1 MILSYDA
8 NRGRMQF
15 SERTSCIS
23 SNYSG
28 VRTLLAIDAKRILI
42 MASHMPPI
50 PPANRSK
57 KGTPSEAK
65 QVDNEKLVQHEH
77 HGNTAEKGDTA
88 NIKQNTT
95 NAGYFKG
102 RRMK

>member
-1 MILSYDA
+1 MTFPPSKKGLH
-8 NRGRMQF
+8 F
-15 SERTSCIS
+15 
-23 SNYSG
+23 
-28 VRTLLAIDAKRILI
+28 
-42 MASHMPPI
+42 MATHTPPI

-65 QVDNEKLVQHEH
+65 QSKEKLVQHER

-88 NIKQNTT
+88 NISQNTT

-102 RRMK
+102 RGMK

>member
-1 MILSYDA
+1 M
-8 NRGRMQF
+8 MV
-15 SERTSCIS
+15 T
-23 SNYSG
+23 
-28 VRTLLAIDAKRILI
+28 
-42 MASHMPPI
+42 HMPPI

-65 QVDNEKLVQHEH
+65 QAEEKLAQHEH
-77 HGNTAEKGDTA
+77 HGNSAEKGDTA

>member
-1 MILSYDA
+1 M
-8 NRGRMQF
+8 
-15 SERTSCIS
+15 
-23 SNYSG
+23 
-28 VRTLLAIDAKRILI
+28 

-65 QVDNEKLVQHEH
+65 QSEEKLVLHEH
-77 HGNTAEKGDTA
+77 HGNTAKKGDTA

>member
-1 MILSYDA
+1 M
-8 NRGRMQF
+8 
-15 SERTSCIS
+15 
-23 SNYSG
+23 
-28 VRTLLAIDAKRILI
+28 

-50 PPANRSK
+50 PPASRSK
-57 KGTPSEAK
+57 KGPPSKAK
-65 QVDNEKLVQHEH
+65 QEDEKLIQHEH
-77 HGNTAEKGDTA
+77 HDNAAEKGETA

>member
-1 MILSYDA
+1 M
-8 NRGRMQF
+8 
-15 SERTSCIS
+15 
-23 SNYSG
+23 
-28 VRTLLAIDAKRILI
+28 
-42 MASHMPPI
+42 MASHMPPV
-50 PPANRSK
+50 PPANRSS

-65 QVDNEKLVQHEH
+65 QAEAKLVQHEH
-77 HGNTAEKGDTA
+77 HGNTAEKGNTA